1 MIGNKGVDGEN
12 EENTEVRSA
21 QKEPLQDLRE
31 VARLSSEVR
40 NVPVVLP

>member
-12 EENTEVRSA
+12 KEDPEVRGA
-21 QKEPLQDLRE
+21 PEEPLQDMRK
-31 VARLSSEVR
+31 VARLPSEIR